1 MGTMSYLER
10 SMARSTPA
18 AVAHETAC
26 SEERPPKT
34 MATRGRRL
42 DEAGWGWSV
51 VISRDSIPTHG
62 CRSYAGEVGTEADP
76 QHRHVDTFLV
86 SAGRPQRSPGASVNV
101 PVELTSTYAA
111 DGSVN
116 YARSGNPTWNAFEE
130 ALGGLEGGRA
140 LVHASGM
147 GAISAAL
154 SLVSAGGTVVA
165 PDTTYNGTGDLLV
178 AHEKAGG
185 TVVRVHATDTTGFLA
200 GLESADLLWLESPTN
215 PLMDVT
221 DLDVVLARSRELGV
235 TSVVDNTLSTPLL
248 CRPLELGADVVVHS
262 VTKYLSG
269 HSDVVLGATVVAD
282 TDRGREV
289 GERLLRHRTLHGA
302 IAGPM
307 EVFLALRGLRTLAV
321 RFERASA
328 SAAELARR
336 LDGHPSVT
344 RVRYPGAG
352 AILSIDVAGDAE
364 AAERVCGATRLWLHS
379 TSLGGVE
386 SQVERRRRHP
396 SESEQVPV
404 NLLRLSVGIEHVD
417 DLWADL
423 EQALRSV

>member
-1 MGTMSYLER
+1 
-10 SMARSTPA
+10 
-18 AVAHETAC
+18 V
-26 SEERPPKT
+26 
-34 MATRGRRL
+34 
-42 DEAGWGWSV
+42 
-51 VISRDSIPTHG
+51 
-62 CRSYAGEVGTEADP
+62 VGTDSES
-76 QHRHVDTFLV
+76 QHLHVDTFV
-86 SAGRPQRSPGASVNV
+86 VASGRPGRSPGSSANV

-111 DGSVN
+111 DGDVT
-116 YARSGNPTWNAFEE
+116 YARTGNPTWHAFEE

-154 SLVSAGGTVVA
+154 SLLPGGGTVVA

-185 TVVRVHATDTTGFLA
+185 TVVRVHASDTAGFLA
-200 GLESADLLWLESPTN
+200 ALETADLLWLESPTN
-215 PLMDVT
+215 PLLDVT
-221 DLDVVLARSRELGV
+221 ELDVVLGRARELGV

-248 CRPLELGADVVVHS
+248 CQPLSLGADVVVHS

-282 TDRGREV
+282 TERGRAL
-289 GERLLRHRTLHGA
+289 GERLQRHRTLHGA
-302 IAGPM
+302 IAGPL

-328 SAAELARR
+328 NAAELARR
-336 LDGHPSVT
+336 LSDHPGVA
-344 RVRYPGAG
+344 RVRYPGSG

-364 AAERVCGATRLWLHS
+364 AAERVCSATRLWLHS

-423 EQALRSV
+423 DQALRTV

>member
-1 MGTMSYLER
+1 
-10 SMARSTPA
+10 
-18 AVAHETAC
+18 VA
-26 SEERPPKT
+26 SQ
-34 MATRGRRL
+34 
-42 DEAGWGWSV
+42 
-51 VISRDSIPTHG
+51 
-62 CRSYAGEVGTEADP
+62 ADP
-76 QHRHVDTFLV
+76 QHLHVETFV
-86 SAGRPQRSPGASVNV
+86 VASGRPERSPGSSANV

-111 DGSVN
+111 DGEVN
-116 YARSGNPTWNAFEE
+116 YARSGNPTWNAFEV

-154 SLVSAGGTVVA
+154 SLLPAGGTVVA

-185 TVVRVHATDTTGFLA
+185 SVVRVHATDTAGFLA
-200 GLESADLLWLESPTN
+200 ALESADLLWLESPTN

-221 DLDVVLARSRELGV
+221 ELDVVLGRARELGV

-248 CRPLELGADVVVHS
+248 CRPLSLGADVVVHS

-282 TDRGREV
+282 TERGRAI
-289 GERLLRHRTLHGA
+289 GERLFRHRTLHGA

-307 EVFLALRGLRTLAV
+307 EVFLALRGLRTLSV

-336 LDGHPSVT
+336 LADHPGVE
-344 RVRYPGAG
+344 RVRYPGVG
-352 AILSIDVAGDAE
+352 AILSVDVAGDAD
-364 AAERVCGATRLWLHS
+364 AAERVCSATRLWLHS

-396 SESEQVPV
+396 SESEQVPA

-423 EQALRSV
+423 DQALRAV

>member
-1 MGTMSYLER
+1 
-10 SMARSTPA
+10 MA
-18 AVAHETAC
+18 
-26 SEERPPKT
+26 
-34 MATRGRRL
+34 
-42 DEAGWGWSV
+42 
-51 VISRDSIPTHG
+51 
-62 CRSYAGEVGTEADP
+62 TEADS
-76 QHRHVDTFLV
+76 QHLHVDTFV
-86 SAGRPQRSPGASVNV
+86 VAAGRPERSPGSSANV

-111 DGSVN
+111 DGDVN

-154 SLVSAGGTVVA
+154 SLLPHGGTVVA

-178 AHEKAGG
+178 AHEKSGG
-185 TVVRVHATDTTGFLA
+185 TVVRVHATDTAGFLA
-200 GLESADLLWLESPTN
+200 ALESADLLWVESPTN

-221 DLDVVLARSRELGV
+221 ELDVVLGRARELGV

-248 CRPLELGADVVVHS
+248 CRPLSLGADVVVHS

-282 TDRGREV
+282 TARGRSI
-289 GERLLRHRTLHGA
+289 GERLQRHRTLHGA
-302 IAGPM
+302 IAGPL
-307 EVFLALRGLRTLAV
+307 EVFLALRGLRTLSV

-328 SAAELARR
+328 SAAQLARR
-336 LDGHPSVT
+336 LADHPGVD
-344 RVRYPGAG
+344 RVRYPGVG

-364 AAERVCGATRLWLHS
+364 AAERVCSATRLWLHS

-396 SESEQVPV
+396 SESEQVPT

-423 EQALRSV
+423 DQALRTV

>member
-1 MGTMSYLER
+1 
-10 SMARSTPA
+10 
-18 AVAHETAC
+18 
-26 SEERPPKT
+26 
-34 MATRGRRL
+34 
-42 DEAGWGWSV
+42 V
-51 VISRDSIPTHG
+51 VRQED
-62 CRSYAGEVGTEADP
+62 AQQMQVE
-76 QHRHVDTFLV
+76 TFLV
-86 SAGRPQRSPGASVNV
+86 ASGRPERSPGASVNV

-111 DGSVN
+111 DGAVN

-154 SLVSAGGTVVA
+154 SLVPPGGTVVA
-165 PDTTYNGTGDLLV
+165 PDTTYNGTADLLS
-178 AHEKAGG
+178 AHEEAGG
-185 TVVRVHATDTTGFLA
+185 TVVRVHATDTAGFVA
-200 GLESADLLWLESPTN
+200 ALESADLLWLESPTN

-221 DLDVVLARSRELGV
+221 ELDVVLARSRELGV

-248 CRPLELGADVVVHS
+248 CRPLSLGADVVVHS

-269 HSDVVLGATVVAD
+269 HSDVVLGATVVGD
-282 TDRGREV
+282 TERGRGL
-289 GERLLRHRTLHGA
+289 GERLRRHRTLHGA

-307 EVFLALRGLRTLAV
+307 EVYLALRGLRTLSV

-336 LDGHPSVT
+336 LGGHPSVA
-344 RVRYPGAG
+344 RVRYPGTG
-352 AILSIDVAGDAE
+352 AILSIDVAGDLD
-364 AAERVCGATRLWLHS
+364 AAERVCAATRLWLHS

-386 SQVERRRRHP
+386 SQIERRRRHP
-396 SESEQVPV
+396 SESQQVPV
-404 NLLRLSVGIEHVD
+404 SLLRLSVGIEHVD

-423 EQALRSV
+423 DRALGSV

>member
-1 MGTMSYLER
+1 
-10 SMARSTPA
+10 
-18 AVAHETAC
+18 
-26 SEERPPKT
+26 
-34 MATRGRRL
+34 
-42 DEAGWGWSV
+42 V
-51 VISRDSIPTHG
+51 VRQED
-62 CRSYAGEVGTEADP
+62 AQQMQVE
-76 QHRHVDTFLV
+76 TFLV
-86 SAGRPQRSPGASVNV
+86 ASGRPERSPGASVNV

-111 DGSVN
+111 DGAVN

-154 SLVSAGGTVVA
+154 SLVPAGGTVVA
-165 PDTTYNGTGDLLV
+165 PDTTYNGTADLLS
-178 AHEKAGG
+178 AHEAAGG
-185 TVVRVHATDTTGFLA
+185 TVVRVHATDTAGFVA
-200 GLESADLLWLESPTN
+200 ALESADLLWLESPTN

-221 DLDVVLARSRELGV
+221 ELDDVLARSRELGV

-248 CRPLELGADVVVHS
+248 CRPLSLGADVVVHS

-269 HSDVVLGATVVAD
+269 HSDVVLGATVVGD
-282 TDRGREV
+282 TERGREL
-289 GERLLRHRTLHGA
+289 GERLRRHRTLHGA

-307 EVFLALRGLRTLAV
+307 EVYLALRGLRTLSV

-336 LDGHPSVT
+336 LGGHPSVA

-352 AILSIDVAGDAE
+352 AILSIDVAGDLD
-364 AAERVCGATRLWLHS
+364 AAERVCAAARLWLHS

-386 SQVERRRRHP
+386 SQIERRRRHP
-396 SESEQVPV
+396 SESQQVPV
-404 NLLRLSVGIEHVD
+404 SLLRLSVGIEHVD

-423 EQALRSV
+423 DRALGSV